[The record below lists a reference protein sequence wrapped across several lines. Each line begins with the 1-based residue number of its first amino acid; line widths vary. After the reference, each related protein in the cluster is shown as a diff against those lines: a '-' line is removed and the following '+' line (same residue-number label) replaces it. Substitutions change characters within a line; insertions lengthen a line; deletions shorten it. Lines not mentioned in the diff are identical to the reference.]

1 MTKDFAT
8 SVPDF
13 LLILQIKTHNMKRWI
28 IVLLIITAVLAV
40 AGITILSARFDAE
53 VAVRVNIPRGAT
65 KAGVRDSMHSALG
78 SSYGELVYRLW
89 DITAG
94 DLVKSH
100 GSYLVEPG
108 TSAVAAA
115 HRIGKGYQT
124 PVRVTLNNMRTL
136 DDFTRRLGAKIE
148 ATPAEIKRAL
158 TQKLDADPRFSRP
171 EQFAAA
177 ILPDTYEFY
186 WTESPDKV
194 VDRLVDEHDSFWN
207 KDRLAKAADLG
218 LTPVQVAT
226 IASIVEEE
234 SNKRDEHPAIARLY
248 MNRLDRGMK
257 LQADPTVK
265 FAVGDFKLRRITG
278 KHLKVQSPYNTYK
291 NTGLPPGPIRIPKR
305 ATIDAVLN
313 APDHN
318 YIYMCAKEDFSG
330 RHNFAA
336 DYSTHKRNAAR
347 YQAKL
352 NKRGIR

>member
-1 MTKDFAT
+1 
-8 SVPDF
+8 
-13 LLILQIKTHNMKRWI
+13 MKRWI
-28 IVLLIITAVLAV
+28 IVLLIITAIVAV
-40 AGITILSARFDAE
+40 AGITILSARFDALA
-53 VAVRVNIPRGAT
+53 AVRVNIPRNAT
-65 KAGVRDSMHSALG
+65 RECVRDSMRAALG
-78 SSYGELVYRLW
+78 DNYGELVYRLW
-89 DITAG
+89 AITAG
-94 DLVKSH
+94 DLVRSH

-108 TSAVAAA
+108 TSAAAAA
-115 HRIGKGYQT
+115 HRIGQGHQT
-124 PVRVTLNNMRTL
+124 PVRVTLNNMRTV
-136 DDFTRRLGAKIE
+136 DDFTRRLGARIE

-158 TQKLDADPRFSRP
+158 AQKLDADPRFGGP

-186 WTESPDKV
+186 WTESPEHV
-194 VDRLVDEHDSFWN
+194 VERLVDEHDTFWN
-207 KDRLAKAADLG
+207 EDRLSKAAGLG

-265 FAVGDFKLRRITG
+265 FAVGDFGLRRITG
-278 KHLKVQSPYNTYK
+278 RHLRVDSPYNTYR
-291 NTGLPPGPIRIPKR
+291 NTGLPPGPIRIPMR

-313 APDHN
+313 APDHD

-336 DYSTHKRNAAR
+336 DYATHRRNAAR
-347 YQAKL
+347 YQAML
-352 NKRGIR
+352 DKRGIR